1 VCAGTLSGVRA
12 LQLVSLTLPA
22 PDPEAAREWWSTQL
36 ELPPS
41 EDDPTALD
49 LGEMPLRFGPWLELR
64 VVSYDVEEPTS
75 VGHGVVVVPPDR
87 AAGDRAEASIRSFI
101 EDAADPGRSVDELA
115 DEITAVVLQAQQ
127 RIHAIVADQSNNK
140 RLAVHLALGQRARDT
155 EGSPP
160 WHLHAAGTLTS
171 GTFGPGDEG

>member
-1 VCAGTLSGVRA
+1 VRA

-41 EDDPTALD
+41 EDDPAALD
-49 LGEMPLRFGPWLELR
+49 LGEMPLRFGPSLEMR
-64 VVSYDVEEPTS
+64 VVSYDVEEPTP

-101 EDAADPGRSVDELA
+101 DEAADLPGRPVDELA
-115 DEITAVVLQAQQ
+115 DEIAAVVLDAQQ
-127 RIHAIVADQSNNK
+127 RIHAIVADQPNNK

-155 EGSPP
+155 DGPPP

-171 GTFGPGDEG
+171 GTFGPGEEG